1 MSFDLLNPVVQHH
14 IVNSLGW
21 AGLRPLQEQAIE
33 PLLAGDDALLLAPT
47 AGGKTEAALFP
58 LLTRMHAERWDG
70 TSVLYVTPLRALL
83 NNLEPRVKEYASWL
97 GRTVGVRHGD
107 TTPSQRARMLR
118 TRPDILL
125 TTPES
130 LEAMLISVKVTPEE
144 TFADVR
150 AIVVD
155 EVHAF
160 AGDDR
165 GWHLQGVLDRLTALT
180 GRPIQ
185 RIGLSATVGNAEE
198 LLIWLQG
205 SGREWGRPGAV
216 VNPPAPGTGAPELWL
231 DHVGSVPGAA
241 TVIAGLH
248 QGEKRLAFCE
258 SRRQVEGLATA
269 LREREVETYLS
280 HSSLTLDERRLAE
293 TAFAHSRDC
302 VIVSTSTLELGIDV
316 GDLDRVIQLGSTR
329 SVASMLQR
337 LGRTGRRPGTS
348 RNMLFLGVETDD
360 FLRAAAVLLLWSEG
374 YVEPVVPPPGPV
386 HVLAQQLL
394 GTVLQEGAVGT
405 DELCARGNALGWG
418 SADHLVDWLEAEGF
432 LDRDGGLLFVGEEA
446 DRRYGRVHFRDLVA
460 VFTAPPQFVILHGRS
475 EVGQIDPLMLTRKV
489 EGPRVILL
497 GGRPWRVTYT
507 DWKRKRAYV
516 EPAESAGEIRWVSS
530 PVSES
535 YAVAEA
541 ARRILLGVDLGG
553 KVQLTNRAVTAL
565 AEVRA
570 EHAHRVAA
578 DGTVIV
584 QESTG
589 PRWWTWAGA
598 RANAVLVAALEQ
610 VAPELL
616 DDGAY
621 TNRNIRLR
629 GDATATAL
637 TRALWEARQRLGPD
651 FEGVVAAVTDD
662 AIRGLKFA
670 ELLPPQLAQA
680 ALAERNADRV
690 GAALIG
696 AQPVRDGSQLSE
708 PR

>member
-21 AGLRPLQEQAIE
+21 AGLRPLQERAIA
-33 PLLAGDDALLLAPT
+33 PLLSGDDALLLAPT

-83 NNLEPRVKEYASWL
+83 NNLEPRIKEYASWL

-107 TTPSQRARMLR
+107 TTAGQRARLLR
-118 TRPDILL
+118 ERPDLLL

-165 GWHLQGVLDRLTALT
+165 GWHLQGVLDRLTALA

-185 RIGLSATVGNAEE
+185 RIGLSATVGNADD
-198 LLIWLQG
+198 LLVWLQG
-205 SGREWGRPGAV
+205 SGRDWGRAGAV
-216 VNPPAPGTGAPELWL
+216 VNPPAAGAGEPELHL
-231 DHVGSVPGAA
+231 DHVGSVAGAA

-248 QGEKRLAFCE
+248 QGEKRLVFCE

-269 LREREVETYLS
+269 LRERVVETYLS
-280 HSSLTLDERRLAE
+280 HSSLSLDERRAAE
-293 TAFAHSRDC
+293 TAFAYSRDC

-337 LGRTGRRPGTS
+337 LGRTGRRPGTA
-348 RNMLFLGVETDD
+348 RNMLFLGVESED

-374 YVEPVVPPPGPV
+374 YVEPVVPPSAPV

-394 GTVLQEGAVGT
+394 GTVLQEGAIGAE
-405 DELCARGNALGWG
+405 ELSARGDALGWG
-418 SADHLVDWLEAEGF
+418 SAGEVVEWLETEGF
-432 LDRDGGLLFVGEEA
+432 LDRDGDLLFVGEEA
-446 DRRYGRVHFRDLVA
+446 ERRYGRIHYRDLVA
-460 VFTAPPQFVILHGRS
+460 VFTAPPQFVVLQGRS
-475 EVGQIDPLMLTRKV
+475 EIGQIDPLMLTRKV
-489 EGPRVILL
+489 DGPRIILL

-507 DWKRKRAYV
+507 DWQRKRAYV
-516 EPAESAGEIRWVSS
+516 EPAESAGDIRWVSA
-530 PVSES
+530 PVVES
-535 YAVAEA
+535 YAVADA
-541 ARRILLGVDLGG
+541 ARRVLLGADPGVR
-553 KVQLTNRAVTAL
+553 LTRRAVAAL

-578 DGTVIV
+578 DATVIV

-598 RANAVLVAALEQ
+598 RANAVLVAALAQ

-616 DDGAY
+616 DDEAY

-629 GDATATAL
+629 GDATGTAV
-637 TRALWEARQRLGPD
+637 TRALWDARQRFGPE
-651 FEGVVAAVTDD
+651 FEGVRPGVTEEAV
-662 AIRGLKFA
+662 RGLKFA
-670 ELLPPQLAQA
+670 ELLPPELAIG
-680 ALAERNADRV
+680 ALAERNTDHV
-690 GAALIG
+690 GAATV
-696 AQPVRDGSQLSE
+696 AERAVTEKGS
-708 PR
+708 RA

>member
-1 MSFDLLNPVVQHH
+1 MTFDLLNPVVQHH
-14 IVNSLGW
+14 VVNSLGW
-21 AGLRPLQEQAIE
+21 PGLRPLQEQAIR

-83 NNLEPRVKEYASWL
+83 NNLAPRVKEYAGWL

-107 TTPSQRARMLR
+107 TTAGQRARLLR
-118 TRPDILL
+118 ERPDILL

-185 RIGLSATVGNAEE
+185 RIGLSATVGNPEE
-198 LLIWLQG
+198 LLGWLQG
-205 SGREWGRPGAV
+205 SARDWGRAGMV
-216 VNPPAPGTGAPELWL
+216 VNPPVAGAGDPELHL
-231 DHVGSVPGAA
+231 DHVGSVAGAA

-248 QGEKRLAFCE
+248 QGEKRLVFCE

-280 HSSLTLDERRLAE
+280 HSSLSIEERRAAE
-293 TAFAHSRDC
+293 TAFAYSRDC

-337 LGRTGRRPGTS
+337 LGRTGRRPGTA
-348 RNMLFLGVETDD
+348 RNMLFLGVESDD
-360 FLRAAAVLLLWSEG
+360 FLRAAGVLLLWSEG
-374 YVEPVVPPPGPV
+374 YVEPVIPPSAPV

-394 GTVLQEGAVGT
+394 GTVLQEGAIGA
-405 DELCARGNALGWG
+405 DELSARGDALGWG
-418 SADHLVDWLEAEGF
+418 PAAEVVGWLEAEGF
-432 LDRDGGLLFVGEEA
+432 LDRDGDLLFVGEEA
-446 DRRYGRVHFRDLVA
+446 ERRYGRIHYRDLVA
-460 VFTAPPQFVILHGRS
+460 VFTAPPQFVVLHGRS
-475 EVGQIDPLMLTRKV
+475 EIGQIDPLMLTRKV
-489 EGPRVILL
+489 DGPRVILL

-516 EPAESAGEIRWVSS
+516 EPAESAGEIRWVSG

-535 YAVAEA
+535 YAVANA
-541 ARRILLGVDLGG
+541 ARRVLLGADPGEGVR
-553 KVQLTNRAVTAL
+553 LTRRASAAL
-565 AEVRA
+565 ASVRE
-570 EHAHRVAA
+570 EHAHRVADEA
-578 DGTVIV
+578 TVIV

-598 RANAVLVAALEQ
+598 HANAVLVAALAE

-616 DDGAY
+616 DDEAY
-621 TNRNIRLR
+621 TNRHIHLR
-629 GDATATAL
+629 GDATAGAVI
-637 TRALWEARQRLGPD
+637 RALWDARRRFGPEL
-651 FEGVVAAVTDD
+651 EGVTPGVTEDAV
-662 AIRGLKFA
+662 RGLKFA
-670 ELLPPQLAQA
+670 ELLPTELAVA

-690 GAALIG
+690 GAAQI
-696 AQPVRDGSQLSE
+696 AKQTVQASDAR
-708 PR
+708 

>member
-21 AGLRPLQEQAIE
+21 AGLRPLQDEAIA
-33 PLLAGDDALLLAPT
+33 PLLDGDDALLLAPT
-47 AGGKTEAALFP
+47 AGGKTEAAVFP
-58 LLTRMHAERWDG
+58 LLTRMHAERWEG

-83 NNLEPRVKEYASWL
+83 NNLAPRIKEYAGWI

-107 TTPSQRARMLR
+107 TTAGQRARLLR
-118 TRPDILL
+118 ERPDILL

-165 GWHLQGVLDRLTALT
+165 GWHLQGVLDRLVALT

-185 RIGLSATVGNAEE
+185 RVGLSATVGNAEE
-198 LLIWLQG
+198 LLEWLQG
-205 SGREWGRPGAV
+205 SGRAWGRPGRV
-216 VNPPAPGTGAPELWL
+216 VNPPASGSGEPDLHL
-231 DHVGSVPGAA
+231 DHVGSVAGAA

-248 QGEKRLAFCE
+248 GGEKRLVFCE

-280 HSSLTLDERRLAE
+280 HSSLSLDERRLAE

-337 LGRTGRRPGTS
+337 LGRTGRRSGSS
-348 RNMLFLGVETDD
+348 RNMLFLGVESED

-374 YVEPVVPPPGPV
+374 YVEPVLPPPGPV

-394 GTVLQEGAVGT
+394 GTVLQEGAIGA
-405 DELCARGNALGWG
+405 DELCARGSALGWG
-418 SADHLVDWLEAEGF
+418 EADPVVAWLEAEGF
-432 LDRDGGLLFVGEEA
+432 LDRDGDLLFVGEEA
-446 DRRYGRVHFRDLVA
+446 ERRYGRVHYRDLVA

-475 EVGQIDPLMLTRKV
+475 EIGQIDPLMLTRKV
-489 EGPRVILL
+489 DGPRVILL

-516 EPAESAGEIRWVSS
+516 EPAESAGQIRWVSS
-530 PVSES
+530 PVIES
-535 YAVAEA
+535 YAVADA
-541 ARRILLGVDLGG
+541 ARRVLLGADPGG
-553 KVQLTNRAVTAL
+553 GVRLTKRAVTAL
-565 AEVRA
+565 AAVRE
-570 EHAHRVAA
+570 EHAHRVSE

-584 QESTG
+584 QEPTG

-598 RANAVLVAALEQ
+598 RANAVLVAGLTE

-629 GDATATAL
+629 GDATPSAL
-637 TRALWEARQRLGPD
+637 TRALWEARQRLGPE
-651 FEGVVAAVTDD
+651 FAGVVPGVNDD
-662 AIRGLKFA
+662 AVRGLKFA
-670 ELLPPQLAQA
+670 ELLPSDLALA

-690 GAALIG
+690 GAGRVAVRSVG
-696 AQPVRDGSQLSE
+696 AAN
-708 PR
+708 